1 MEKSTIPTFD
11 EVWDYVLNL
20 EVDEDTLPIDENTL
34 PSDAVKWICV
44 KIYNYTVLRITKH
57 YEEE

>member
-1 MEKSTIPTFD
+1 MEKSIIPTFD

-20 EVDEDTLPIDENTL
+20 EIDENKL
-34 PSDAVKWICV
+34 PSDAVKWICM

-57 YEEE
+57 YEKE